1 MVRGILKSGILWLLL
16 LLLQPA
22 LVNAKSLGVYGR
34 TYDIIEV
41 DALEQI
47 MADLKAKQA
56 DGTIDRINKEM
67 QERAKQY
74 AHRPTGTKLP
84 TAKVRRTHYFN
95 PAVKYTQPIVDADGR
110 VLFPT
115 GTTVNPL
122 DYMPMTRPWVFFDA
136 DDEEQKAWVHSLI
149 KDRPYAYSLVMING
163 NVIET
168 MKTWQTRIY
177 FDQYGKYVE
186 KLNLQTLPAVMS
198 QEGKVLRVDEIP
210 PTEELAD
217 ASQH

>member
-1 MVRGILKSGILWLLL
+1 LTLPTV
-16 LLLQPA
+16 
-22 LVNAKSLGVYGR
+22 VCAKSLGVYGR
-34 TYDIIEV
+34 TYDIVEV

-47 MADLKAKQA
+47 MADLRAKQA
-56 DGTIDRINKEM
+56 DGTIDRVNKEM

-74 AHRPTGTKLP
+74 AHRPKGTMLP
-84 TAKVRRTHYFN
+84 TAEERRTHYFN
-95 PAVKYTQPIVDADGR
+95 PAVTYTQPIVDADGR

-122 DYMPMTRPWVFFDA
+122 DYMQMTKPWVFFDA
-136 DDEEQKAWVHSLI
+136 DQEDQKAWVHNLI

-163 NVIET
+163 DVIET
-168 MKTWQTRIY
+168 MKSWQTRIY

-186 KLNLQTLPAVMS
+186 KLDLQTLPAVMY
-198 QEGKVLRVDEIP
+198 QQGKVLRIDEIP
-210 PTEELAD
+210 TTEELVY